1 MATLTLKDIP
11 TIADDYKSG
20 KLQPSSGSSEGG
32 DGPNPSASINSKVST
47 VKASITTLDVTA
59 IVNAANNS
67 LRGGGGVVR
76 IIISYTY

>member
-1 MATLTLKDIP
+1 MATLTIKDIP
-11 TIADDYKSG
+11 TISDDCKSG
-20 KLQPSSGSSEGG
+20 KLQPNGNTSEGG
-32 DGPNPSASINSKVST
+32 DDGIKPSTSINSKVST

-76 IIISYTY
+76 I